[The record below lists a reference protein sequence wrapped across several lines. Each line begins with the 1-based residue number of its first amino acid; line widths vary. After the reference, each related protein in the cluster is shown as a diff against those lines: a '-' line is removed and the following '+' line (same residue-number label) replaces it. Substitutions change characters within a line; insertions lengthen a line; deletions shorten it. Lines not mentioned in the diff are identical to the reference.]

1 MASVEAPKLYP
12 GEYLVPVD
20 RTERHVIEKTITY
33 LYEYGTEVLLK
44 KGYNNGRLKVS
55 FFNIDEPT
63 SSEADAVITT
73 LTIPGRQPSR
83 RPLRFYC
90 SESGVT
96 ALMLGGVSLGV
107 IPEGVIVRPTEHK
120 NKPFKPLQNREPE
133 IIIAK
138 LLDYFE
144 NYLPVIDV
152 EKQIIEYY
160 DEAHVPTHNWESLH
174 HEVLEHPLKA

>member
-44 KGYNNGRLKVS
+44 KGYDNGRLKVS
-55 FFNIDEPT
+55 FFDIDDPT
-63 SSEADAVITT
+63 SSEADAVITI
-73 LTIPGRQPSR
+73 LTVPGRQLTR

-96 ALMLGGVSLGV
+96 ALMLGGVNIGV
-107 IPEGVIVRPTEHK
+107 IPEGVIVSPIKHK
-120 NKPFKPLQNREPE
+120 NQPFRQLQNREPE
-133 IIIAK
+133 IIVVK
-138 LLDYFE
+138 LLHSLE
-144 NYLPVIDV
+144 NHLPVIDV
-152 EKQIIEYY
+152 AAEMWRQWQ
-160 DEAHVPTHNWESLH
+160 PLH
-174 HEVLEHPLKA
+174 HEVLEQPLRVYCASVAL